1 MNDTPCPEK
10 GLASAAATLPSV
22 VALLLAGCLL
32 SACGSLPQNP
42 ELAAPQSRPIQW
54 AQPLTASPETQL
66 NETDAR
72 ILAGLDNCH
81 RVDARLIRCGQPK
94 QADFRL
100 LADLGVN
107 RVLNLRQYHDDA
119 DITRDPRLS
128 LLRQPMNA
136 GDVSADELRRAVA
149 SISNGEGQVLVH
161 CWHGSDRTGA
171 VVAAYRILEQ
181 GWSKEDAIR
190 EFLHGGY
197 GFHSIYL
204 NLVDTLN
211 EL

>member
-1 MNDTPCPEK
+1 MNDTPCRET
-10 GLASAAATLPSV
+10 GLVPAAAALPSRL
-22 VALLLAGCLL
+22 ALLVASCLL
-32 SACGSLPQNP
+32 GGCGGLPQNP
-42 ELAAPQSRPIQW
+42 ELAAPESRPIQW
-54 AQPLTASPETQL
+54 AQPLTVSPETQL

-72 ILAGLDNCH
+72 IFAGLDNCH

-119 DITRDPRLS
+119 DITHDPRLN

-136 GDVSADELRRAVA
+136 GEVSADELRQAVA
-149 SISNGEGQVLVH
+149 YISDGEGQVLLH

-171 VVAAYRILEQ
+171 VVAAYRILAQ

-190 EFLHGGY
+190 EFIHGGY
-197 GFHSIYL
+197 GFHSIYP